1 MSDRMIVYTLTTP
14 PGVDADAFEAF
25 MRESYIPA
33 VLMWPTRTGQVL
45 GLRLWRGVDDTEAEA
60 TSFLLQVSFGGLSAL
75 QLRVPDDVAAE
86 FESFT
91 TPLHRLAAY
100 NLCAE
105 RLGSD
110 G

>member
-1 MSDRMIVYTLTTP
+1 MNDRMIVYTLTTP

-45 GLRLWRGVDDTEAEA
+45 GLRLWRGMDDTESES
-60 TSFLLQVSFGGLSAL
+60 TSFALQVSFEGLSVL
-75 QLRVPDDVAAE
+75 QLRVPDDVAAD
-86 FESFT
+86 FESFA
-91 TPLHRLAAY
+91 TPLDRLNAY
-100 NLCAE
+100 HLCAQ
-105 RLGSD
+105 RLGSA